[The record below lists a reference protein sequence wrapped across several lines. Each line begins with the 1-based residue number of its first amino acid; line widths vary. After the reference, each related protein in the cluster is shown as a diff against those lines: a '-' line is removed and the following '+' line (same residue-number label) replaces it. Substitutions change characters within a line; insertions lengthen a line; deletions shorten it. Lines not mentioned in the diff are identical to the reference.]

1 MGGFAGIFKGLIGGD
16 PVKSIG
22 DLIGQFHVSP
32 EQKAQMQQAAQEL
45 ELRRDEVTAAR
56 DEALAEIKEKNLESA
71 RAMQVAV
78 KSWIPAILAVC
89 ITGGLFGL
97 LMILAFHPVPGE
109 NSSVLYVMVGAL
121 GSGFAAVIGYYFG
134 SSRTGDT
141 ITEHLAQIAKG
152 TKGKD

>member
-1 MGGFAGIFKGLIGGD
+1 MGGFAGIFKGLLGGD
-16 PVKSIG
+16 PVKSVT
-22 DLIGQFHVSP
+22 DLIGEFHMSP
-32 EQKAQMQQAAQEL
+32 DDKAKLQEAAQQL
-45 ELRRDEVTAAR
+45 SLQRDEMVAGR
-56 DEALAEIKEKNLESA
+56 DQALAEFKEKNLESA

-134 SSRTGDT
+134 SSRAGDT